1 MAFKT
6 GALLKQLSAAART
19 VKTGEIDLTGG
30 DVAGVFDV
38 QNGPILCHFLA
49 LEIIEAVSN
58 DACLVHLEVTP
69 DAAIGSPTDICE
81 GTAAPDLAQAAVGD
95 FFHINGDSQDVMKK
109 AAVGTDLPMMENQNG
124 GIIIPEGSVTLKL
137 STSDPT
143 TGKGRLW
150 MVYTP
155 LLPEVFVDYTG
166 LS

>member
-6 GALLKQLSAAART
+6 GALLKQMAANVKAI
-19 VKTGEIDLTGG
+19 KTGEIELTGG

-69 DAAIGSPTDICE
+69 DAGSATDIAE
-81 GTAAPDLAQAAVGD
+81 GTAAPDIAQAAVGD

-109 AAVGTDLPMMENQNG
+109 AATGTDLPMMENQNG

>member
-1 MAFKT
+1 MSFKT
-6 GALLKQLSAAART
+6 GALLRQLSAAVRT

-30 DVAGVFDV
+30 DVAGVMDI
-38 QNGPILCHFLA
+38 QNGPILAHFLA
-49 LEIIEAVSN
+49 LEVIEAVSA
-58 DACLVHLEVTP
+58 DAALLHLEVTP
-69 DAAIGSPTDICE
+69 DAGSATDICE
-81 GTAAPDLAQAAVGD
+81 GTAGPDIASAAVGD

-109 AAVGTDLPMMENQNG
+109 AATGTDLPMMENQNG

-155 LLPEVFVDYTG
+155 LLPEVFVDYSG